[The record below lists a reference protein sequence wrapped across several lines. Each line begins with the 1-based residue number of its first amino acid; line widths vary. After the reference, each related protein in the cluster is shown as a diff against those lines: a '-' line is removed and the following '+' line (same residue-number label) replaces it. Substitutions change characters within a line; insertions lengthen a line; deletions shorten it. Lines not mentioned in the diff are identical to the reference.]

1 MARGCCAAAPS
12 HCGNRLSLILCLSLG
27 VQSRTATGSL
37 TTAPETP
44 GLGPC
49 HHPFEVR
56 DHPEQLPARQAATR
70 GGRVDWDPDPP
81 QRQGRV
87 DADGAHRPAPR

>member
-1 MARGCCAAAPS
+1 MALEIIGP
-12 HCGNRLSLILCLSLG
+12 GLG
-27 VQSRTATGSL
+27 RTGTGFL
-37 TTAPETP
+37 KTAPETP

-87 DADGAHRPAPR
+87 DADGAHRPAPG